1 MGTSEER
8 MRFLHESAEE
18 LRQLEEADAQRE
30 QERIETQ
37 NEQQLTEEHLEDLR
51 KTRESRVP
59 SEPDIAEDH
68 VIVCVRHVDLGVVNT
83 CLSTTRKDGCRP

>member
-37 NEQQLTEEHLEDLR
+37 NEQQLTEEHLEGLR

-59 SEPDIAEDH
+59 SEPDIAEGH
-68 VIVCVRHVDLGVVNT
+68 
-83 CLSTTRKDGCRP
+83 CLCSPRRPWCG